1 MDRTEEV
8 ETLKKELFKIEFSLK
23 TQSHTSEEYKS
34 LISLKNEKSKQLEY
48 LKKELA
54 DSEGQIGFAFTDLIE
69 VNNGKS

>member
-34 LISLKNEKSKQLEY
+34 LISMKNEKSKKLEC
-48 LKKELA
+48 LSKELENS
-54 DSEGQIGFAFTDLIE
+54 DGQMGFAFSDLIE
-69 VNNGKS
+69 VK

>member
-34 LISLKNEKSKQLEY
+34 LITLKNEKIKKLEC
-48 LKKELA
+48 LSKELE
-54 DSEGQIGFAFTDLIE
+54 DSNGQIGFAFADLIE
-69 VNNGKS
+69 AK